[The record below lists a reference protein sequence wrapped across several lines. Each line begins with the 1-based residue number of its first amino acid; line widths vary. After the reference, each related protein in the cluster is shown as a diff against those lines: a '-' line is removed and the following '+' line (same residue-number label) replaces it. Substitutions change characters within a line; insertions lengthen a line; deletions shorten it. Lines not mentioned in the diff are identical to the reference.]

1 MSRNALLDN
10 ISQSFIKNFMSK
22 NTSKIS
28 ETPLTLY
35 TSSKALKDNEAKK
48 IKISHINSSSISKYL
63 NESSLYARKERKA
76 NPLITVY
83 NNGYYPR
90 SLKNKNY
97 IKEINNC
104 LPPISINND
113 DTSNKMLIT
122 DYETSVTK
130 FNNIYKNTGDELE
143 YSKESGDEDL
153 INEIRKNRINYNET
167 NYINN
172 ILKDNQ
178 RQNLCITLR
187 SKEEFVSPT
196 NSLQTLKV
204 NKALLKNISHSI
216 SKYQYQKYAKK
227 IYDRQTYKLKLC
239 LQPKAIIKDLKYHL
253 EQKKQKQQ
261 QQQQNDTKK
270 DLKESTNKVLTLDKG
285 LINKITRKYSVDQ
298 GRGDNADK
306 NLNEKRKKSKSD
318 IFLKITEQ
326 NMTEGDKKATINSTL
341 IRNSLIEYVNLYYCK
356 FLMKG
361 LVSPNSRMEATFTP
375 YLNNLYLFGGLQTN
389 EVSDLWVLDIG
400 NKDNAWKKIIFENE
414 INFNPRYGH
423 TTVAFNDCL
432 YIYGG
437 KFNLKRLK
445 YPLEDILVYSIPT
458 NLMKIGTFKNEK
470 NKYNQKYIYIPMR
483 RNHIAHVIGWN
494 MIVHG
499 GIDISKEYVKD
510 NLQEYFD
517 NDDKFNKRNID
528 IKINENVNNYI
539 LGDFMA
545 LDLMTLKWMQLTNIL
560 VKKKYS
566 KKRLYNFEGLPRV
579 YHSSC
584 LVLSSA
590 HLFQGNKLNIYKKD
604 TKIGEDSVFMQN
616 VESKNSLNIKYEGIY
631 IFGGLDENYKET
643 NNLFILHCF
652 RNPLILLEP
661 KISGKPPSPRQM
673 ATMNY
678 NKILNYITIYGGKN
692 INRVFGDLFIL
703 DIMNFQWLNVQL
715 FGASVSKGI
724 VGHCSGIINDKL
736 YIFGGCDETNKYTQ
750 AKLLCVELD
759 LFRNK
764 KLAKIF
770 EYAQA
775 VLEKSPKDKTSQN
788 VIDLIKGGVDL
799 PPDIYPFLQ
808 LDN

>member
-10 ISQSFIKNFMSK
+10 ISQSYIKNFRSK

-35 TSSKALKDNEAKK
+35 TSSRAKIANESKK
-48 IKISHINSSSISKYL
+48 VKINHLNSSSISKYL
-63 NESSLYARKERKA
+63 NNSYLYTKKERTI

-104 LPPISINND
+104 LPPISLNKE
-113 DTSNKMLIT
+113 DTSNKILIT
-122 DYETSVTK
+122 DYETSVNK
-130 FNNIYKNTGDELE
+130 FNSIYKNTGDELE
-143 YSKESGDEDL
+143 YSKESGDEEL
-153 INEIRKNRINYNET
+153 INEIRKNRVNYNET

-178 RQNLCITLR
+178 RQNLCVTLR
-187 SKEEFVSPT
+187 SKEQFVSPK
-196 NSLQTLKV
+196 NSLQTLKI
-204 NKALLKNISHSI
+204 NKALLKNISHTI
-216 SKYQYQKYAKK
+216 SKYQYQTYVKK
-227 IYDRQTYKLKLC
+227 INARQAYKLKLC
-239 LQPKAIIKDLKYHL
+239 LQPKVIIKDLKYHL
-253 EQKKQKQQ
+253 EQNKQQQ

-270 DLKESTNKVLTLDKG
+270 DLKESTSKIVTLDKG
-285 LINKITRKYSVDQ
+285 LINKITRKYSVDH
-298 GRGDNADK
+298 GRREGTTDQ
-306 NLNEKRKKSKSD
+306 NLVEKRKKSKSD

-326 NMTEGDKKATINSTL
+326 NMTEGDGKSTINSTL
-341 IRNSLIEYVNLYYCK
+341 LRNSLIEYVNLYYCK

-361 LVSPNSRMEATFTP
+361 ILSPNSRMEATFTP
-375 YLNNLYLFGGLQTN
+375 YLNKLYLFGGLQTN
-389 EVSDLWVLDIG
+389 EVSDLWVLDMEK
-400 NKDNAWKKIIFENE
+400 KDNNWKKLIFVNE

-423 TTVAFNDCL
+423 TTVAFNNCL

-445 YPLEDILVYSIPT
+445 YPLEDILVYNIPA

-470 NKYNQKYIYIPMR
+470 NKFSQKYIYIPMR

-510 NLQEYFD
+510 NLQEYFENND
-517 NDDKFNKRNID
+517 NFNKRSID
-528 IKINENVNNYI
+528 VKTNENLNNYI

-545 LDLMTLKWMQLTNIL
+545 LDLMTLKWMQLTNIV
-560 VKKKYS
+560 VKKKHS
-566 KKRLYNFEGLPRV
+566 KKRLFHFDGLPRV

-584 LVLSSA
+584 LVLSSQ

-604 TKIGEDSVFMQN
+604 VKLGEDNMYIQN
-616 VESKNSLNIKYEGIY
+616 VDSKNSLNIKYEGIY

-643 NNLFILHCF
+643 NTLFILHCF
-652 RNPLILLEP
+652 RNPLVLLEP

-678 NKILNYITIYGGKN
+678 NNILNYIIVYGGKN
-692 INRVFGDLFIL
+692 INQVFGDLFIL
-703 DIMNFQWLNVQL
+703 DIMNFQWLSVKL
-715 FGASVSKGI
+715 FGASISLGI
-724 VGHCSGIINDKL
+724 VGHCAGIINDKL
-736 YIFGGCDETNKYTQ
+736 YIFGG
-750 AKLLCVELD
+750 
-759 LFRNK
+759 
-764 KLAKIF
+764 
-770 EYAQA
+770 
-775 VLEKSPKDKTSQN
+775 
-788 VIDLIKGGVDL
+788 
-799 PPDIYPFLQ
+799 
-808 LDN
+808 

>member
-10 ISQSFIKNFMSK
+10 ISQSYIKNFMSK
-22 NTSKIS
+22 NVSKIS
-28 ETPLTLY
+28 ETPLSLY
-35 TSSKALKDNEAKK
+35 ASSKANESKQ
-48 IKISHINSSSISKYL
+48 IKINHMNSSSMSKYL
-63 NESSLYARKERKA
+63 NDSNLFARKEKKV

-97 IKEINNC
+97 IKEIKNC
-104 LPPISINND
+104 LPPISINNED
-113 DTSNKMLIT
+113 YPNKVLIT
-122 DYETSVTK
+122 DYESSVNR
-130 FNNIYKNTGDELE
+130 FNSIYKNTGDELE

-172 ILKDNQ
+172 ILRDNK
-178 RQNLCITLR
+178 RQNLCVTLR
-187 SKEEFVSPT
+187 TKEEFVSPK
-196 NSLQTLKV
+196 NSLQTLKI
-204 NKALLKNISHSI
+204 NKALLKNISHTI
-216 SKYQYQKYAKK
+216 SKYQYQTYAKK
-227 IYDRQTYKLKLC
+227 INERQTYRLKLC
-239 LQPKAIIKDLKYHL
+239 LQPKTIVKDLKFHL
-253 EQKKQKQQ
+253 EQKRQQ
-261 QQQQNDTKK
+261 LQQQNEAKK
-270 DLKESTNKVLTLDKG
+270 DPLRESTSKIITLDKG
-285 LINKITRKYSVDQ
+285 LINKITKKYSVDQ
-298 GRGDNADK
+298 SEREGNK
-306 NLNEKRKKSKSD
+306 NKDVNEKRKKSKSD
-318 IFLKITEQ
+318 IILKITEQ
-326 NMTEGDKKATINSTL
+326 NMTEGDKKATFNSTL
-341 IRNSLIEYVNLYYCK
+341 IRNSLIEHVNLYYCK
-356 FLMKG
+356 FLMKE

-389 EVSDLWVLDIG
+389 EVSDLWVLDIS
-400 NKDNAWKKIIFENE
+400 NKDYTWKKKIFEKE

-437 KFNLKRLK
+437 KFNLKKLK
-445 YPLEDILVYSIPT
+445 YPLEDILVYNIPT

-499 GIDISKEYVKD
+499 GIDISKEYIKD
-510 NLQEYFD
+510 NLQEYFENND
-517 NDDKFNKRNID
+517 NFNKKSID
-528 IKINENVNNYI
+528 VKISEKVNNYI

-545 LDLMTLKWMQLTNIL
+545 LDLMTLKWMQLTNIV

-566 KKRLYNFEGLPRV
+566 KKRLFQFEGLPRV

-584 LVLSSA
+584 LVLSSQ

-604 TKIGEDSVFMQN
+604 IKINEDNIFMPN
-616 VESKNSLNIKYEGIY
+616 IDSKNSLNIKYEGIY

-652 RNPLILLEP
+652 RNPLVLLEP
-661 KISGKPPSPRQM
+661 KISGRPPAPRQM

-692 INRVFGDLFIL
+692 INQVFGDLIIL
-703 DIMNFQWLNVQL
+703 DIMNFQWINVQL
-715 FGASVSKGI
+715 FGASISKGI
-724 VGHCSGIINDKL
+724 VGHCAGIINDKL

-750 AKLLCVELD
+750 AKLLSVELD

-764 KLAKIF
+764 KLSKIF
-770 EYAQA
+770 EYALA
-775 VLEKSPKDKTSQN
+775 VLQKNPKDKTSKN
-788 VIDLIKGGVDL
+788 VIDLIKQGVDL